1 MAVDVTPGPIALV
14 GSGEYLPVMLE
25 IERHLIEG
33 RPPKYVQIPTAA
45 APEGPAVLAKWTR
58 LGAEQAER
66 LGVEAVPLVVHDR
79 AEADDPSVAEQVRG
93 AGLVYMSGG
102 TRRTWP
108 GRCATPPCGP
118 RCWPPGAAGQPL
130 RDAARGRWR

>member
-1 MAVDVTPGPIALV
+1 
-14 GSGEYLPVMLE
+14 MLE

-45 APEGPAVLAKWTR
+45 APEGPAVLARWTR

-79 AEADDPSVAEQVRG
+79 AEADDPGIAEQV
-93 AGLVYMSGG
+93 AGRAWCTCPVG
-102 TRRTWP
+102 TQHTWL
-108 GRCATPPCGP
+108 GRFATPRSGP
-118 RCWPPGAAGQPL
+118 RSWPPGAAGLPW
-130 RDAARGRWR
+130 RDAARARWP